1 MTPIVALPLGKG
13 KARPVM
19 GATYNVVPVTS
30 LDYRRL
36 AERRL
41 PRFLFDYIDGG
52 ANDELTLARNVT
64 DFHKITVKQR
74 VLRDVSSIDTSTTLA
89 GEKAAMPLVLAP
101 VGMAGMFGRRGEVQ
115 GVRAANA
122 AGVPFTLSTV
132 GICPLDE
139 VRAASAKPFWFQL
152 YMIRDRGAVAGLLER
167 AMAAGCTTLV
177 FTVDLPLPGMR
188 HRDARNGMFEKSLK
202 GALARA
208 WQLGTRPGWIY
219 DVGVHGKPHTFG
231 NYADLVP
238 DPSDLNSYKQWIDG
252 NFDQSVTWKDIA
264 WLRGIWKGKLLIKGV
279 LEADDAIA
287 AAAVGADGVI
297 VSNHG
302 ARQLDSV
309 ASSISKLPGVVAAV
323 GDRIEVLMDGGVRG
337 GLDVFKA
344 VALGARG
351 VLIGRP
357 WAWALAAAGQA
368 GVASLLDVF
377 KRELEIAMALSGV
390 TRIAEVRREL
400 IDSVS

>member
-1 MTPIVALPLGKG
+1 
-13 KARPVM
+13 M
-19 GATYNVVPVTS
+19 GHSLNVVPVTA

-36 AERRL
+36 AEKRL

-52 ANDELTLARNVT
+52 ANDELTLARNVG
-64 DFHKITVKQR
+64 DFHRIVVRQR
-74 VLRDVSSIDTSTTLA
+74 VLRDVASVDTSTTLA
-89 GEKAAMPLVLAP
+89 GEKAALPLILAP
-101 VGMAGMFGRRGEVQ
+101 VGMAGMFARRGEVQ
-115 GVRAANA
+115 GVRAAND

-132 GICPLDE
+132 GICPIDE
-139 VRAASAKPFWFQL
+139 VRAASSQPFWFQL
-152 YMIRDRGAVAGLLER
+152 YMIRDRVAVGGLLER

-188 HRDARNGMFEKSLK
+188 HRDARNGMFEKSLS

-219 DVGVHGKPHTFG
+219 DVGIRGKPHTFG
-231 NYADLVP
+231 NYADLVQ
-238 DPSDLNSYKQWIDG
+238 DPTDLNSYKQWIDS
-252 NFDQSVTWKDIA
+252 NFDPSVTWKDIE
-264 WLRGIWKGKLLIKGV
+264 WLRGIWKGKLLIKGI
-279 LEADDAIA
+279 LEANDAQA
-287 AAAVGADGVI
+287 AVAVGADGVI

-309 ASSISKLPGVVAAV
+309 ASSISKLPAVVDAV
-323 GDRIEVLMDGGVRG
+323 GARVEVLMDGGVRG

-357 WAWALAAAGQA
+357 WVWALAAGGQA

-377 KRELEIAMALSGV
+377 RRELEVAMALSGV
-390 TRIAEVRREL
+390 TRISDIRREL
-400 IDSVS
+400 IDAIG